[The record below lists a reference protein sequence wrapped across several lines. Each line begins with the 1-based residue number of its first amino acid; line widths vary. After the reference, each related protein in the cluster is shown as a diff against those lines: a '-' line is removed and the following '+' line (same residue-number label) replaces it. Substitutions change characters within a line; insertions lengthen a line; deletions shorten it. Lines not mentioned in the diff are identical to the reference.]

1 MMSMTLHRK
10 WLFRCAGLCLTGFSI
25 GVMARPLP
33 EDPLQRQCWLQHTAE
48 RTALGLAL
56 DPTPVTLSNLG
67 NGYTVR
73 SPFWVEF
80 GIRGMGVMPAGNK
93 KDRTGHH
100 HLLIDTPLPPGVFD
114 PIPFSDTYRHF
125 GKGQTGT
132 VLDLPAGQHTLR
144 LLFADHAHRPYF
156 VFSPEIKITVV
167 GKRAEAPAPQINSE
181 QFDATCRAWYQDE
194 LTTPISTGKAVYVKN
209 IRSGE
214 PVDSPL
220 LVKFGVVGFGV
231 APAGSPVNDAGY
243 FVLKVTKKKVPVSS
257 VSLKNGATET
267 ILDLPP
273 GDYDFEVEFVA
284 TDGKRLLQDE
294 LRIAVVRKR
303 ESGFENRTR
312 PQ

>member
-1 MMSMTLHRK
+1 V
-10 WLFRCAGLCLTGFSI
+10 FSI
-25 GVMARPLP
+25 GVEAKPLP

-48 RTALGLAL
+48 RTELGRML
-56 DPTPVTLSNLG
+56 DPTPVTFSNLG

-93 KDRTGHH
+93 KDKTGHH

-156 VFSPEIKITVV
+156 VFSPEFKITVV
-167 GKRAEAPAPQINSE
+167 GKRNEAPAPQINSE
-181 QFDATCRAWYQDE
+181 QFDASCKAWYQDE
-194 LTTPISTGKAVYVKN
+194 LTTPSSTGPAVYVKN
-209 IRSGE
+209 IRNGE

-243 FVLKVTKKKVPVSS
+243 FVLHVTKKKVPVSS
-257 VSLKNGATET
+257 VSLKNGETET
-267 ILDLPP
+267 VLDLSP

-284 TDGKRLLQDE
+284 TDGKRLLRDE

-303 ESGFENRTR
+303 ENGFENRTR
-312 PQ
+312 SQ